1 MRMIRAALL
10 TCLAIAGVAI
20 GTEIGIEIADA
31 RRRERQAREELEAW
45 MARVTR
51 ERAEQM
57 RQDSLERAEQMR
69 EDSLE
74 RARQTAAAAAQEARE
89 RLEARRRACK
99 AERAR
104 EAERAF
110 EEVDRRLRARDA
122 DPVDIQQAAE
132 SARASVLARR
142 C

>member
-10 TCLAIAGVAI
+10 TCLAIAVVAI

-74 RARQTAAAAAQEARE
+74 RARQTAAQEARE
-89 RLEARRRACK
+89 RVEARRRACK